1 MAADKTAY
9 LGRSVERLEDPPLV
23 TGAARFAADISFP
36 GQLHMRVVRSSYA
49 HGEII
54 SIDTSEARAMPGVV
68 AVWTAQDIA
77 DIGPVDFR
85 ADRAAEA
92 LKPYRQPVLAKG
104 RVRYVGDP
112 VAAVFAEDPY
122 LAEDAAES
130 VVIEV
135 EELPVIVSADDP
147 PGEFAAGR
155 GTEAAVM
162 HHSYGDIDA
171 AFANAERVIALDLRT
186 GRHSGVPMETRG
198 AIGRYDAANDM
209 LELHGAAKVPHRNQE
224 TLVRML
230 GRDASR
236 VHVHECHVGG
246 GFGVRGELY
255 PEDILVL
262 VAAMRL
268 GRPVKW
274 IEDRQEHLMCANQ
287 GREQHHLARVAVD
300 AEGRILG
307 IDDEFFH
314 DQGGYVRTH
323 GSNVANRTMCTI
335 TGPYRVPAFRAV
347 CHFRLTNKTP
357 CATYRAPGRYESTFV
372 RERLMDAIATELG
385 IDPIEVRKRNL
396 IAAAEMPYTIAF
408 DEPHVSDMVLDSGDY
423 AGLLDKA
430 AAAFGW
436 EALRVELD
444 RRRADGELVGAGI
457 GMFVEEGGR
466 GPTDGAKI
474 AVDANGEVEVI
485 TGGASLG
492 QGFETT
498 MAQICAEALGV
509 DYRRVRVIHGH
520 TDLIPYG
527 IGAHATRA
535 TVMTGSAVNVAALM
549 VREIAIDAAAE
560 DFGRRA
566 AGQVTGLRGAMAGL
580 QAGNPMLALVG
591 GLADLVLSNSETQ
604 QFLAELNQ
612 GINDVLAPIL
622 RDVFGPTLEALRPA
636 FEQLSAAMIELEP
649 VFKALGIAIA
659 VALAPMI
666 IATRALAMAIDFLAD
681 IDDALKSAI
690 EFLTNVIDALNF
702 TGGGGFGLGGDRGLL
717 GGGIIP
723 GFLHEGGVA
732 GHHNLLCKRPGRW
745 FAGLSIRLG
754 QRLWR
759 SPDGARPGRRRRA
772 GDGQVPG
779 HRAGRSSLDPL
790 ASWESGRARQP
801 GTRILS
807 SSGIGTAR
815 SHTVRLRT

>member
-9 LGRSVERLEDPPLV
+9 LGRSVQRLEDPPLV
-23 TGAARFAADISFP
+23 TGQARFAADINFP
-36 GQLHMRVVRSSYA
+36 NQLHMRMVRSSYA
-49 HGEII
+49 HGEIV
-54 SIDTSEARAMPGVV
+54 SIDISEAQAMPGVV
-68 AVWTAQDIA
+68 AIWTAEDIA

-112 VAAVFAEDPY
+112 LAAVFAEDPY
-122 LAEDAAES
+122 LAEDAAEA
-130 VVIEV
+130 VVIEI

-147 PGEFAAGR
+147 PGEFAAGH

-162 HHSYGDIDA
+162 HHGYGDIDA
-171 AFANAERVIALDLRT
+171 AFANAERVIELDLRT

-198 AIGRYDAANDM
+198 AIGRYDAANDI
-209 LELHGAAKVPHRNQE
+209 LEFHGAAKVPHRNQE

-230 GRDASR
+230 GRDASGM
-236 VHVHECHVGG
+236 HLHECHVGG
-246 GFGVRGELY
+246 GFGIRGELY

-262 VAAMRL
+262 LAAMRL

-314 DQGGYVRTH
+314 DQGAYIRTH

-372 RERLMDAIATELG
+372 RERLIDAIARELG

-430 AAAFGW
+430 VAAFGW
-436 EALRVELD
+436 GALKAELA

-457 GMFVEEGGR
+457 GMFIEEGGR
-466 GPTDGAKI
+466 GPTDGARI
-474 AVDANGEVEVI
+474 AVDINGDVEVI

-535 TVMTGSAVNVAALM
+535 TVMTGSAVDVAAKM
-549 VREIAIDAAAE
+549 VREIAIDTAAE
-560 DFGRRA
+560 MLQTPADGLDINDGTVARRNDPAGPAVTLGEIARRLAPDAAKPGQGDPGLAAEGFFTTTDTVFPYGVHLAVVRIDRGTGAVAVERFMVAYDVGRA
-566 AGQVTGLRGAMAGL
+566 V
-580 QAGNPMLALVG
+580 NPMMIEGQLVG
-591 GLADLVLSNSETQ
+591 GCIQGLGGALYEEFVYDEEGQPMAVTLADYLVPSLREAPEIEVLITEDAPSP
-604 QFLAELNQ
+604 LN
-612 GINDVLAPIL
+612 P
-622 RDVFGPTLEALRPA
+622 
-636 FEQLSAAMIELEP
+636 
-649 VFKALGIAIA
+649 LG
-659 VALAPMI
+659 
-666 IATRALAMAIDFLAD
+666 
-681 IDDALKSAI
+681 LKSAG
-690 EFLTNVIDALNF
+690 E
-702 TGGGGFGLGGDRGLL
+702 
-717 GGGIIP
+717 GGINGVGAAIAGAIGEAIGDP
-723 GFLHEGGVA
+723 GAVRRLPLTPARVMD
-732 GHHNLLCKRPGRW
+732 LL
-745 FAGLSIRLG
+745 
-754 QRLWR
+754 
-759 SPDGARPGRRRRA
+759 RRA
-772 GDGQVPG
+772 D
-779 HRAGRSSLDPL
+779 AGSS
-790 ASWESGRARQP
+790 
-801 GTRILS
+801 
-807 SSGIGTAR
+807 
-815 SHTVRLRT
+815 

>member
-9 LGRSVERLEDPPLV
+9 LGRSVQRLEDPPLV
-23 TGAARFAADISFP
+23 TGQARFAADINFP
-36 GQLHMRVVRSSYA
+36 NQLHMRMVRSSYA
-49 HGEII
+49 HGEIV
-54 SIDTSEARAMPGVV
+54 SIDISEAQAMPGVV
-68 AVWTAQDIA
+68 AIWTAIDIA

-112 VAAVFAEDPY
+112 LAAVFAEDPY
-122 LAEDAAES
+122 LAEDAAEA
-130 VVIEV
+130 VVIEI

-147 PGEFAAGR
+147 PGEFAAGH

-162 HHSYGDIDA
+162 HHGYGDIDA
-171 AFANAERVIALDLRT
+171 AFANADTVIELDLRT

-198 AIGRYDAANDM
+198 AIGRYDAANDI

-224 TLVRML
+224 TLVKML

-236 VHVHECHVGG
+236 MHLHECHVGG
-246 GFGVRGELY
+246 GFGIRGELY

-262 VAAMRL
+262 LAAMRL

-314 DQGGYVRTH
+314 DQGAYIRTH

-372 RERLMDAIATELG
+372 RERLIDAIAPELG

-396 IAAAEMPYTIAF
+396 IAADEMPYTIAF

-430 AAAFGW
+430 VAAFGW
-436 EALRVELD
+436 GALKVELAL
-444 RRRADGELVGAGI
+444 RRADGELVGAGI
-457 GMFVEEGGR
+457 GMFIEEGGR
-466 GPTDGAKI
+466 GPTDGARI
-474 AVDANGEVEVI
+474 AVDINGEVEVI

-535 TVMTGSAVNVAALM
+535 TVMTGSAVDVAAKM

-560 DFGRRA
+560 MLQTPADGLDINDGTVARRSDPA
-566 AGQVTGLRGAMAGL
+566 GPAVTLGEIARRLAPDAAKAGQGDPGLAAEGFFTTTDTVFPYGVHLAVVRIDRGTGAVAVERFMVAYDVGRAV
-580 QAGNPMLALVG
+580 NPMMIEGQLVG
-591 GLADLVLSNSETQ
+591 GCIQGLGGALYEEFVYDEEGQPMAVTLADYLV
-604 QFLAELNQ
+604 
-612 GINDVLAPIL
+612 
-622 RDVFGPTLEALRPA
+622 PTLREAPD
-636 FEQLSAAMIELEP
+636 IEVLITEDAP
-649 VFKALGIAIA
+649 SPLNPLG
-659 VALAPMI
+659 
-666 IATRALAMAIDFLAD
+666 
-681 IDDALKSAI
+681 LKSAG
-690 EFLTNVIDALNF
+690 E
-702 TGGGGFGLGGDRGLL
+702 
-717 GGGIIP
+717 GGINGVGAAIAGAIGEAIGDP
-723 GFLHEGGVA
+723 GAVRRLPLTPARVMD
-732 GHHNLLCKRPGRW
+732 LL
-745 FAGLSIRLG
+745 
-754 QRLWR
+754 
-759 SPDGARPGRRRRA
+759 RRA
-772 GDGQVPG
+772 D
-779 HRAGRSSLDPL
+779 AGSS
-790 ASWESGRARQP
+790 
-801 GTRILS
+801 
-807 SSGIGTAR
+807 
-815 SHTVRLRT
+815 

>member
-23 TGAARFAADISFP
+23 TGRGRFVADISFP

-68 AVWTAQDIA
+68 AVWTAEDIA

-147 PGEFAAGR
+147 PGVFEAGR

-162 HHSYGDIDA
+162 HHGYGDIDA

-236 VHVHECHVGG
+236 MHVHECHVGG
-246 GFGVRGELY
+246 GFGIRGELY

-300 AEGRILG
+300 AQGRILG

-396 IAAAEMPYTIAF
+396 IAADEMPYTIAF

-444 RRRADGELVGAGI
+444 RRRADGELVGAGV

-474 AVDANGEVEVI
+474 AVDADGNVEVI

-509 DYRRVRVIHGH
+509 DYRRVNVIHGH

-535 TVMTGSAVNVAALM
+535 TVMTGSAVNVAASM

-560 DFGRRA
+560 MLQTPADELDIVDGTIVRRRGPAGPSVTLGEIARRLAPGA
-566 AGQVTGLRGAMAGL
+566 AGPGQDDPGLAAEGFFTTEDTVFPYGVHLAVVRIDRGTGQVAVERFMVAYDVGRAV
-580 QAGNPMLALVG
+580 NPMMIEGQLVG
-591 GLADLVLSNSETQ
+591 GCIQGLGGALYEEFVYDDDGQPMAVTLADYLMPSLREAPEIEVLITEDAPSP
-604 QFLAELNQ
+604 LN
-612 GINDVLAPIL
+612 P
-622 RDVFGPTLEALRPA
+622 
-636 FEQLSAAMIELEP
+636 
-649 VFKALGIAIA
+649 LG
-659 VALAPMI
+659 
-666 IATRALAMAIDFLAD
+666 
-681 IDDALKSAI
+681 LKSAG
-690 EFLTNVIDALNF
+690 E
-702 TGGGGFGLGGDRGLL
+702 
-717 GGGIIP
+717 GGIN
-723 GFLHEGGVA
+723 GVGAAIA
-732 GHHNLLCKRPGRW
+732 GAIGEAIGDAGAVRRLPLTPGRVRDLLRQAD
-745 FAGLSIRLG
+745 AG
-754 QRLWR
+754 
-759 SPDGARPGRRRRA
+759 SPGAPR
-772 GDGQVPG
+772 
-779 HRAGRSSLDPL
+779 
-790 ASWESGRARQP
+790 
-801 GTRILS
+801 
-807 SSGIGTAR
+807 
-815 SHTVRLRT
+815 

>member
-23 TGAARFAADISFP
+23 TGAARFVADISFP

-54 SIDTSEARAMPGVV
+54 SIDTSEARLMPGVV
-68 AVWTAQDIA
+68 AVWTAEDIA

-85 ADRAAEA
+85 ADRAAEG

-198 AIGRYDAANDM
+198 AIGRYDAAKDM

-230 GRDASR
+230 GRDPSR

-436 EALRVELD
+436 EALRVALD

-466 GPTDGAKI
+466 GPTDGARI
-474 AVDANGEVEVI
+474 AVDANGDVEVI

-560 DFGRRA
+560 MLQTPADELDINDGTVVRRRGPTGPSVTLGEIARRLAPGA
-566 AGQVTGLRGAMAGL
+566 AGPGQGDPG
-580 QAGNPMLALVG
+580 QGNPGLAAEGFFTTKDTVFPYGVHLAVVRIDRGTGQVAVERFMVAYDVGRAVNPMMIEGQLVG
-591 GLADLVLSNSETQ
+591 GCIQGLGGALYEEFVYDEEGQPMAVTLADYLVPSLREAPDIEVLITEDAPSP
-604 QFLAELNQ
+604 LN
-612 GINDVLAPIL
+612 P
-622 RDVFGPTLEALRPA
+622 
-636 FEQLSAAMIELEP
+636 
-649 VFKALGIAIA
+649 LG
-659 VALAPMI
+659 
-666 IATRALAMAIDFLAD
+666 
-681 IDDALKSAI
+681 LKSAG
-690 EFLTNVIDALNF
+690 E
-702 TGGGGFGLGGDRGLL
+702 
-717 GGGIIP
+717 GGINGVGAAIAGAIGDAIGDP
-723 GFLHEGGVA
+723 GAVRRLPVT
-732 GHHNLLCKRPGRW
+732 PGRVRDLLRQ
-745 FAGLSIRLG
+745 A
-754 QRLWR
+754 
-759 SPDGARPGRRRRA
+759 DA
-772 GDGQVPG
+772 
-779 HRAGRSSLDPL
+779 
-790 ASWESGRARQP
+790 ASP
-801 GTRILS
+801 GTP
-807 SSGIGTAR
+807 
-815 SHTVRLRT
+815 